1 MFGYVRPFKG
11 ELLVKEY
18 DAYKGVYCQ
27 VCKALG
33 MYYGPLARL
42 TLTYDCTFYALLA
55 LNQRESH
62 VQAKKKRC
70 TCNPLKKC
78 TYVCPANGDRYA
90 EECFKKAAALCVIM
104 TSHKLRD
111 TVEDEGGIKGFAAR
125 ILHLLSCRACKKASQ
140 DFPFMAEAAQKMMD
154 AQRTAERAEKI
165 SLDACSAPTAEL
177 LETLCAEIGESASE
191 KAVLRQLG
199 YFFGR
204 WVYIMDAADD
214 LCDDLKANKFNPFI
228 EKLELSAYIGSEL
241 PEEKRNSVDIECN
254 SILNATIARLL
265 PALNFL
271 FDGQF
276 SGIIANILQKG
287 LPEMQREILF
297 LHVKEKSRK
306 GRNRS
311 DSI

>member
-1 MFGYVRPFKG
+1 MFGYVRPFKS

-33 MYYGPLARL
+33 EYYGPLARL

-55 LNQRESH
+55 LNQRA
-62 VQAKKKRC
+62 VQVKAEKKRC

-78 TYVCPANGDRYA
+78 TYVCPANEDLYA
-90 EECFKKAAALCVIM
+90 KNCFKKAAALCVIM

-111 TVEDEGGIKGFAAR
+111 TVEDEGGLKGLAAR
-125 ILHLLSCRACKKASQ
+125 VLYLLSHRACKKASA
-140 DFPFMAEAAQKMMD
+140 DFPFIADAAQKMMD
-154 AQRTAERAEKI
+154 DQRNAEHAEQI
-165 SLDACSAPTAEL
+165 SLDACSAPTAEF
-177 LETLCAEIGESASE
+177 LETLCAEIGESESE

-199 YFFGR
+199 YFLGR

-214 LCDDLKANKFNPFI
+214 LGDDLKEKKFNPFI
-228 EKLELSAYIGSEL
+228 EKLELSAYVGGEL
-241 PEEKRNSVDIECN
+241 PEEKRKAADIECN
-254 SILNATIARLL
+254 AILNGSLARLI
-265 PALNFL
+265 PAMNFL
-271 FDGQF
+271 PDGQF
-276 SGIIANILQKG
+276 CGIIANILQKG

-297 LHVKEKSRK
+297 LHIKEKNRK
-306 GRNRS
+306 ERNRS